1 MINGLHYLARSSGPE
16 SVFYN
21 PLTEFIRNVID
32 LIKIKVTFTPIV
44 GLSTVVVGTITNV
57 ISNEN
62 DYTILSILLKTST

>member
-44 GLSTVVVGTITNV
+44 GLSTVVGTITNV